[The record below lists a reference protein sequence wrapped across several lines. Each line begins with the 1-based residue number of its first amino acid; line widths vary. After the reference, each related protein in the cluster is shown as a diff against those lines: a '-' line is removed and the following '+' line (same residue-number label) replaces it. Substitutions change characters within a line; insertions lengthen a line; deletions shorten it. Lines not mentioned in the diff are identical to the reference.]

1 MKFTQEQIDDTVIP
15 KINMSNKSILNKTIR
30 DQPNWQKGD
39 IVVLLG
45 HNGGVL
51 HIFKAEYDPQYCSTY
66 FSDKKDWYYG
76 LRNCKEIRPATINDI
91 DHKIKFQKEKVE
103 REQSR
108 LDELL
113 NFREILENK

>member
-1 MKFTQEQIDDTVIP
+1 MT
-15 KINMSNKSILNKTIR
+15 NK
-30 DQPNWQKGD
+30 PNWKKGD
-39 IVVLLG
+39 IVVLLN
-45 HNGGVL
+45 HNHGDGVL
-51 HIFKAEYDPQYCSTY
+51 HIFEAEYDPQYCSTI
-66 FSDKKDWYYG
+66 FSSEQDWYYG

-113 NFREILENK
+113 NFRGRLENN

>member
-1 MKFTQEQIDDTVIP
+1 MKDKPTW
-15 KINMSNKSILNKTIR
+15 K
-30 DQPNWQKGD
+30 KGD

-45 HNGGVL
+45 HKGGVL
-51 HIFKAEYDPQYCSTY
+51 HIFEAEYDPQYCSTI
-66 FSDKKDWYYG
+66 FSSEQDWYYG

-91 DHKIKFQKEKVE
+91 NHKIKFQKENVE

-113 NFREILENK
+113 NFRGRLENK